1 MAKFN
6 EEYYKELE
14 VPQFNK
20 REVEGLS
27 VAAVKKAIAN
37 GDIKFEDE
45 DIVAKT
51 LTQREPT
58 WEGDFT
64 LTGHNG
70 GDNYLAN
77 VTYSKASL
85 VGNSLY
91 VVVIVK
97 CENTSNASISH
108 PTPQFSKITLPDN
121 IASKIYDL
129 DGKNLTETPITTDC
143 PITTNTR
150 GARGSLFQWQ
160 NLYQDIEYKNSKL
173 IRKSL
178 KEMQIVAR
186 EALPTLDAGA
196 VGYALLGFELVII

>member
-51 LTQREPT
+51 LTQSEPT